1 MTPRRRRATGGRRA
15 QRNEAARLTDDLLAA
30 GFNKKQV
37 GEILGRNP
45 SLVSQFFTKNKGASF
60 VAALRAVVQEVQAG
74 GPRDIASLKALATA
88 YVQPR
93 LNREGYKAR
102 VRRKDERRAEKVV
115 KDNRG
120 KAVIGKDG
128 KPVKTWASSLA
139 KAGKQHIASGASR
152 LRPVVEDA
160 AKFGGK
166 IAFTV
171 RAKKGAFKHAAGRM
185 ADSPGVRRNV
195 VQRRDGTEE
204 RAYAD
209 NRGGPGSGEEGF
221 DGAEFKA
228 MVDAAGGDVT
238 AAVQKWLVDNDRIE
252 PGTPIVG
259 LEIRAWMPRED

>member
-1 MTPRRRRATGGRRA
+1 MTPRRRKPAGGRGA
-15 QRNEAARLTDDLLAA
+15 QRNEAARLTSELERA
-30 GFNKKQV
+30 GFSRKKV

-45 SLVSQFFTKNKGASF
+45 SLVSQFFTKNKGASM
-60 VAALRAVVQEVQAG
+60 VEALRAVVQEVQAG
-74 GPRDIASLKALATA
+74 GPRDVASLKALAA
-88 YVQPR
+88 GHVQPR

-102 VRRKDERRAEKVV
+102 VRGKARVRAERTV
-115 KDNRG
+115 KDARG
-120 KAVIGKDG
+120 KPVIGADG
-128 KPVKTWASSLA
+128 KPVRAWSSSLA
-139 KAGKQHIASGASR
+139 KAGKQHIASGAGR
-152 LRPVVEDA
+152 LRPVVDDA
-160 AKFGGK
+160 AANGGK

-171 RAKKGAFKHAAGRM
+171 RARKGSFKHDAGRR

-228 MVDAAGGDVT
+228 LVDAAGGDVA
-238 AAVQKWLVDNDRIE
+238 AAVQKWLVDTDKIE

-259 LEIRAWMPRED
+259 LEIRAWKPQD

>member
-1 MTPRRRRATGGRRA
+1 MTPRRRRATGGLRA
-15 QRNEAARLTDDLLAA
+15 QRNEAARLTDELLGA

-60 VAALRAVVQEVQAG
+60 VEALRAVVQEVQAG

-102 VRRKDERRAEKVV
+102 VRRKDKGRAENVV
-115 KDNRG
+115 KDQRG
-120 KAVIGKDG
+120 RPVIGKDG
-128 KPVKTWASSLA
+128 KPVKAWSSSLA

-152 LRPVVEDA
+152 LRPIVEEA
-160 AKFGGK
+160 AANRGK

-171 RAKKGAFKHAAGRM
+171 RARKGAFTHDAGRM
-185 ADSPGVRRNV
+185 ADSPGVRRNI

-209 NRGGPGSGEEGF
+209 NTGGPGSGEQGF
-221 DGAEFKA
+221 DAVQFKA
-228 MVDAAGGDVT
+228 MVDAASGDVA
-238 AAVQKWLVDNDRIE
+238 AAVRNWLVMTGRLDPDA
-252 PGTPIVG
+252 PIVG
-259 LEIRAWMPRED
+259 LEIRAWMPGG